1 MAYKAVT
8 YKVDNQKLI
17 FGERSEIIFE
27 TASGLCYQSILGFT
41 CPHSV
46 KASLLTSGCGEGNCS
61 IYCWVL
67 YMESGA
73 ASFQK
78 A

>member
-41 CPHSV
+41 CPHS
-46 KASLLTSGCGEGNCS
+46 KSQS
-61 IYCWVL
+61 IDIRLW
-67 YMESGA
+67 
-73 ASFQK
+73 
-78 A
+78 